1 MQYMSN
7 ENIIDGLHFIVEQIE
22 FVQSSMD
29 GICCANDFL
38 LSPHGMLVFNSTCM
52 CLQTIGE
59 TIRSIDQKTDG
70 NLFER
75 YPNTP
80 WRQIKGLRN
89 IISHEYLSIDE
100 NLIYDVAV
108 NELQG
113 LKEEV
118 TQIIKD
124 LSASNIL

>member
-1 MQYMSN
+1 MQYTSN
-7 ENIIDGLHFIVEQIE
+7 EDIIDALQFIVEQIE
-22 FVQSSMD
+22 FIQSTMPS
-29 GICCANDFL
+29 INSANDFL

-59 TIRSIDQKTDG
+59 TIRTIDQKTDG
-70 NLFER
+70 KLFEQ

-118 TQIIKD
+118 AQ
-124 LSASNIL
+124 